1 MTFRLVLGAHLAC
14 AFGAAALFWIPLAA
28 AKGGPLHVRAGR
40 LYARLIYLT
49 AITGVPLTV
58 MMILSAGDQATMR
71 TAAFLAYLLT
81 ILVMPVYHGVRV
93 VRARGGDAP
102 VRSALHTAL
111 ALSAIAGG
119 LLLGVA
125 AVWWREWPFVL
136 MSPIG
141 PVLGVRA
148 LRFAANS
155 SRLSFPGAAN
165 RENSTG
171 KSLPGWREEHI
182 VFMVMSGIAV
192 HTAMLVFGTT
202 RTLQMTFTGAAVYL
216 PWLLPTLIGFPLLVL
231 RVRRERRARR

>member
-14 AFGAAALFWIPLAA
+14 AFGAAALFWVPLST

-58 MMILSAGDQATMR
+58 MMLLSARAQADPATMR
-71 TAAFLAYLLT
+71 TAAFLGYLLT

-93 VRARGGDAP
+93 VRARGGAVP
-102 VRSALHTAL
+102 VRSLLHTAL
-111 ALSAIAGG
+111 ALSAIVGG
-119 LLLGVA
+119 VLLGAA

-148 LRFAANS
+148 LAYAYGEDDATRRA
-155 SRLSFPGAAN
+155 
-165 RENSTG
+165 
-171 KSLPGWREEHI
+171 GWREEHI

-231 RVRRERRARR
+231 RIRRERRASR

>member
-14 AFGAAALFWIPLAA
+14 AFGAAALFWIPLSA

-49 AITGVPLTV
+49 ALTGVPLTV
-58 MMILSAGDQATMR
+58 MMLVSASGQADEASRATMR
-71 TAAFLAYLLT
+71 TAAFLGYLLT

-93 VRARGGDAP
+93 VRARAGGVS

-125 AVWWREWPFVL
+125 AVLWREWPFVL

-148 LRFAANS
+148 LRYAANS
-155 SRLSFPGAAN
+155 SPS
-165 RENSTG
+165 S
-171 KSLPGWREEHI
+171 PGWREEHI
-182 VFMVMSGIAV
+182 IFMVMSGIAV

-216 PWLLPTLIGFPLLVL
+216 PWLLPTLIGFPLLAL
-231 RVRRERRARR
+231 RIRRERLARR

>member
-1 MTFRLVLGAHLAC
+1 MTFRLVLAAHLAC
-14 AFGAAALFWIPLAA
+14 AFGAAALFWIPLTA
-28 AKGGPLHVRAGR
+28 AKGGPLHIRAGR

-58 MMILSAGDQATMR
+58 LMIASASDQAGQAGQATLR

-93 VRARGGDAP
+93 VRARDGGLP
-102 VRSALHTAL
+102 VGSALHTAL

-119 LLLGVA
+119 LMLGAA
-125 AVWWREWPFVL
+125 AVAWREWPFVL

-141 PVLGVRA
+141 PVLGTRA
-148 LRFAANS
+148 LVY
-155 SRLSFPGAAN
+155 SRRSRRDLGARGTA
-165 RENSTG
+165 
-171 KSLPGWREEHI
+171 WREEHI

-202 RTLQMTFTGAAVYL
+202 RTLEMTFTGAAVYL

-231 RVRRERRARR
+231 RVRRERRALR

>member
-14 AFGAAALFWIPLAA
+14 AFGAAALFWVPLST

-49 AITGVPLTV
+49 AITGVPLTI
-58 MMILSAGDQATMR
+58 MMLVSASGQAQAGQQATFR
-71 TAAFLAYLLT
+71 TAAFLAYLLS

-93 VRARGGDAP
+93 VRARGGGTRVGSP
-102 VRSALHTAL
+102 LHTAL
-111 ALSAIAGG
+111 ALSAIIGG
-119 LLLGVA
+119 VMLGAA
-125 AVWWREWPFVL
+125 AVAWREWPFLL

-148 LRFAANS
+148 LRYARSAGS
-155 SRLSFPGAAN
+155 AGAA
-165 RENSTG
+165 
-171 KSLPGWREEHI
+171 GWREEHI

-231 RVRRERRARR
+231 RVRRERRASR

>member
-14 AFGAAALFWIPLAA
+14 AFGAAALFWLPLAA
-28 AKGGPLHVRAGR
+28 AKGGPLHIRAGR

-49 AITGVPLTV
+49 ALTGVPLTV
-58 MMILSAGDQATMR
+58 MMIVSASDPAAMR
-71 TAAFLAYLLT
+71 TAAFLGYLLT

-93 VRARGGDAP
+93 VRARAGGAR
-102 VRSALHTAL
+102 VGSALHTAL
-111 ALSAIAGG
+111 ALSAILGG
-119 LLLGVA
+119 LMLGAA

-141 PVLGVRA
+141 PVLGIRA
-148 LRFAANS
+148 LRY
-155 SRLSFPGAAN
+155 AN
-165 RENSTG
+165 RPG
-171 KSLPGWREEHI
+171 GWREEHI

-231 RVRRERRARR
+231 RVRRERRALR

>member
-1 MTFRLVLGAHLAC
+1 VTFRLVLGAHLAC
-14 AFGAAALFWIPLAA
+14 AFGAAALFWIPLSA

-49 AITGVPLTV
+49 ALTGVPLTV
-58 MMILSAGDQATMR
+58 MMLASASDQGDPATMR

-93 VRARGGDAP
+93 VRARDGARVG
-102 VRSALHTAL
+102 SLLHTAL
-111 ALSAIAGG
+111 AIAAIAGG
-119 LLLGVA
+119 LMLGAA
-125 AVWWREWPFVL
+125 AVAWREWPFVL

-141 PVLGVRA
+141 PVLGIRA
-148 LRFAANS
+148 LRYAKS
-155 SRLSFPGAAN
+155 S
-165 RENSTG
+165 T
-171 KSLPGWREEHI
+171 GWREEHI

-216 PWLLPTLIGFPLLVL
+216 PWLLPTLIGFPLLVW
-231 RVRRERRARR
+231 RVRRERQARR